1 MPCIYKSFYLL
12 PFFTPNK
19 RVIIPIN
26 YKKRQRKLSDQA
38 WRWAFYDWANSA
50 FATTVMA
57 GFFPIFFKSYWAN
70 DLTDAE
76 STFVI
81 GSANSIVG
89 LIIALSAPIMG
100 AFADAGNSKKKQL
113 LTFAVLGIMATGYLF
128 FIPESSWKFAITF
141 YAIGVIGFSGGN
153 IFYDSLLVS
162 VAKDSERNRV
172 SSLGF
177 SLGYL
182 GGGLLF
188 LLNVMMFSFPDFFG
202 LKSQVEAV
210 LWSFLSVAIWWSIFT
225 VPLVTGVKEPHRSQ
239 QHKTFLDISKE
250 AFKSLYQTSKSI
262 SQYKSAVVFLLA
274 YFLYMDGVDT
284 IIRMATSYGSD
295 IGISAQSMISAL
307 LLTQFIGFPA
317 TLIFGRYADR
327 FGHKQTLSFAIII
340 YIGVVLFSA
349 QMDSA
354 IEFYVMASII
364 GLVQGGVQAISRS
377 YFSSL
382 IPENKAAEFFGFY
395 NFIGKSSVF
404 IGPFMVSGIAL
415 LTSSPNLGILSLLLL
430 FIPGLII
437 LRRIP

>member
-1 MPCIYKSFYLL
+1 M
-12 PFFTPNK
+12 
-19 RVIIPIN
+19 
-26 YKKRQRKLSDQA
+26 KRQRKLSKEA

-57 GFFPIFFKSYWAN
+57 GFFPIFFKSYWAA

-89 LIIALSAPIMG
+89 LLIAISAPIMG
-100 AFADAGNSKKKQL
+100 AFADAGNTKKKL
-113 LTFAVLGIMATGYLF
+113 LVTFALLGIVSTGYLF

-153 IFYDSLLVS
+153 IFYDALLVS
-162 VAKDSERNRV
+162 VANDNERNRV

-188 LLNVMMFSFPDFFG
+188 LLNVLMFSFPSFFG
-202 LKSQVEAV
+202 LNSQIEAV

-225 VPLVTGVKEPHRSQ
+225 IPLLTGVKEPQVSREG
-239 QHKTFLDISKE
+239 KGFLEISTD
-250 AFKSLYQTSKSI
+250 AFKSLYQTARTIK
-262 SQYKSAVVFLLA
+262 QYKSAVIFLLA

-295 IGISAQSMISAL
+295 IGLSAQSMIGAL

-317 TLIFGRYADR
+317 TLVFGRYSDK
-327 FGHKQTLSFAIII
+327 FGHKQTLSFAIMI
-340 YIGVVLFSA
+340 YIGVVLFSS

-354 IEFYVMASII
+354 IEFFIMASII

-382 IPENKAAEFFGFY
+382 IPANKAAEFFGFY

-415 LTSSPNLGILSLLLL
+415 VTNSPSLGILSLLLL
-430 FIPGLII
+430 FIPGLIL
-437 LRRIP
+437 LRRVP

>member
-1 MPCIYKSFYLL
+1 M
-12 PFFTPNK
+12 
-19 RVIIPIN
+19 
-26 YKKRQRKLSDQA
+26 KRQRKLTNEA

-57 GFFPIFFKSYWAN
+57 GFFPTFFKSYWAAE
-70 DLTDAE
+70 LQDAE
-76 STFVI
+76 STFII

-89 LIIALSAPIMG
+89 LLIAISAPIMG
-100 AFADAGNSKKKQL
+100 ALADAGNSKKKL
-113 LTFAVLGIMATGYLF
+113 LVTFATIGIIATGYLF
-128 FIPESSWKFAITF
+128 FIPESSWRFAITF

-162 VAKDSERNRV
+162 VAKEDERNRV

-188 LLNVMMFSFPDFFG
+188 LLNVLMFSFPNAFG
-202 LKSQVEAV
+202 LNSQIEAV
-210 LWSFLSVAIWWSIFT
+210 LWSFLSVAIWWTIFSI
-225 VPLVTGVKEPHRSQ
+225 PLVAGVKEPGVNE
-239 QHKTFLDISKE
+239 KSKSLLQTSKD
-250 AFKSLYQTSKSI
+250 AFKSLRQTSQSI
-262 SQYKSAVVFLLA
+262 SQYRSAVIFLLA

-284 IIRMATSYGSD
+284 IIRMSTSYGSD
-295 IGISAQSMISAL
+295 IGLSAQSMISAL

-317 TLIFGRYADR
+317 TLVFGRYSDK
-327 FGHKQTLSFAIII
+327 FGHKQTLSFAIVV
-340 YIGVVLFSA
+340 YIGVVLFSS
-349 QMDSA
+349 QMDTA
-354 IEFYVMASII
+354 IEFFIMASVI

-382 IPENKAAEFFGFY
+382 IPADKAAEFFGFY

-415 LTSSPNLGILSLLLL
+415 ITNSPSAGILSLLLL
-430 FIPGLII
+430 FIPGLIL
-437 LRRIP
+437 LRKVP

>member
-1 MPCIYKSFYLL
+1 M
-12 PFFTPNK
+12 
-19 RVIIPIN
+19 
-26 YKKRQRKLSDQA
+26 KRQRKLSKQA

-57 GFFPIFFKSYWAN
+57 GFFPIFFKSYWAT

-89 LIIALSAPIMG
+89 LLIAVSAPVMG
-100 AFADAGNSKKKQL
+100 AFADAGNSKKTLL
-113 LTFAVLGIMATGYLF
+113 LTFAVLGIISTGYLF
-128 FIPESSWKFAITF
+128 FIPESSWKFAIIF
-141 YAIGVIGFSGGN
+141 YSVGVIGFSGGN
-153 IFYDSLLVS
+153 IFYDALLVS
-162 VAKDSERNRV
+162 VAEDKDRNRV

-188 LLNVMMFSFPDFFG
+188 LLNVLMFSFPNLFG
-202 LKSQVEAV
+202 LSTQIEAV

-225 VPLVTGVKEPHRSQ
+225 VPLITGVKEPQ
-239 QHKTFLDISKE
+239 INNKNNGFIVTSKE
-250 AFKSLYQTSKSI
+250 AFKSLYATARSI
-262 SQYKSAVVFLLA
+262 KQYRSAVVFLLA

-295 IGISAQSMISAL
+295 IGLSAQSMIGAL

-317 TLIFGRYADR
+317 TLVFGNYSDR
-327 FGHKQTLSFAIII
+327 FGHKQTLTFAIII
-340 YIGVVLFSA
+340 YIGVVIFSS

-354 IEFYVMASII
+354 IEFFIMASVI
-364 GLVQGGVQAISRS
+364 GFVQGGVQAISRS
-377 YFSSL
+377 FFSSL

-415 LTSSPNLGILSLLLL
+415 LTDNPSLGILSLLLL
-430 FIPGLII
+430 FVPGLIL
-437 LRRIP
+437 LRRVPESK

>member
-1 MPCIYKSFYLL
+1 M
-12 PFFTPNK
+12 
-19 RVIIPIN
+19 
-26 YKKRQRKLSDQA
+26 KRQRKLSNQA

-57 GFFPIFFKSYWAN
+57 GFFPIFFKSYWAT

-89 LIIALSAPIMG
+89 LIIALSAPVLG
-100 AFADAGNSKKKQL
+100 AYADAGNSKKKQL
-113 LTFAVLGIMATGYLF
+113 ITFAFLGIIATGYLF
-128 FIPESSWKFAITF
+128 FIPESSWKFAISF

-162 VAKDSERNRV
+162 VADISERNKV

-177 SLGYL
+177 ALGYL

-188 LLNVMMFSFPDFFG
+188 FFNVMMFSFPSFFG
-202 LKSQVEAV
+202 LNSQVEAV
-210 LWSFLSVAIWWSIFT
+210 LWSFLSVALWWSIFT
-225 VPLVTGVKEPHRSQ
+225 LPLLTGIKEPDKSNDHNN
-239 QHKTFLDISKE
+239 FIDVSKK
-250 AFKSLYQTSKSI
+250 AFKNLYETSQSI
-262 SQYKSAVVFLLA
+262 SQYKSAVIFLLA

-295 IGISAQSMISAL
+295 IGISAQSMIGAL

-317 TLIFGRYADR
+317 TLLFGRFSDR
-327 FGHKQTLSFAIII
+327 FGHKQTLSFAIFI
-340 YIGVVLFSA
+340 YIGVVLFSS

-354 IEFYVMASII
+354 AEFFIMASII

-377 YFSSL
+377 YFSTL
-382 IPENKAAEFFGFY
+382 IPEDKAAEFFGFY

-415 LTSSPNLGILSLLLL
+415 LTNSPSIGILSLLLL
-430 FIPGLII
+430 FIPGLIL
-437 LRRIP
+437 LRRVP

>member
-1 MPCIYKSFYLL
+1 M
-12 PFFTPNK
+12 
-19 RVIIPIN
+19 
-26 YKKRQRKLSDQA
+26 KRQRKLSKQA

-57 GFFPIFFKSYWAN
+57 GFFPIFFKSYWAT

-89 LIIALSAPIMG
+89 LLIAVSAPVMG
-100 AFADAGNSKKKQL
+100 AFADAGNSKKTLL
-113 LTFAVLGIMATGYLF
+113 LTFAVLGIISTGYLF
-128 FIPESSWKFAITF
+128 FIPESSWKFAIIF
-141 YAIGVIGFSGGN
+141 YSVGVIGFSGGN
-153 IFYDSLLVS
+153 IFYDALLVS
-162 VAKDSERNRV
+162 VAEDKDRNRV

-188 LLNVMMFSFPDFFG
+188 LLNVLMFSFPNLFG
-202 LKSQVEAV
+202 LSTQIEAV

-225 VPLVTGVKEPHRSQ
+225 VPLITGVKEPQ
-239 QHKTFLDISKE
+239 INNKNNGFIVTSKE
-250 AFKSLYQTSKSI
+250 AFKSLYATARSI
-262 SQYKSAVVFLLA
+262 KQYKSAVVFLLA

-295 IGISAQSMISAL
+295 IGLSAQSMIGAL

-317 TLIFGRYADR
+317 TLVFGNYSDR
-327 FGHKQTLSFAIII
+327 FGHKQTLTFAIII
-340 YIGVVLFSA
+340 YIGVVIFSS

-354 IEFYVMASII
+354 VEFFIMASVI

-377 YFSSL
+377 FFSSL

-415 LTSSPNLGILSLLLL
+415 LTDNPSLGILSLLLL
-430 FIPGLII
+430 FVPGLIL
-437 LRRIP
+437 LRRVPDSK

>member
-1 MPCIYKSFYLL
+1 M
-12 PFFTPNK
+12 
-19 RVIIPIN
+19 
-26 YKKRQRKLSDQA
+26 KRQRKLSNQA

-57 GFFPIFFKSYWAN
+57 GFFPIFFKAYWAS
-70 DLTDAE
+70 DLPDAE
-76 STFVI
+76 RTFII
-81 GSANSIVG
+81 GSANSLVG
-89 LIIALSAPIMG
+89 LLIAISAPIMG
-100 AFADAGNSKKKQL
+100 AIADAGNSKKKLL
-113 LTFAVLGIMATGYLF
+113 LTFAVLGILATGYLF

-141 YAIGVIGFSGGN
+141 YAVGVIGFSGGN

-162 VAKDSERNRV
+162 VSGDKDRNRV

-188 LLNVMMFSFPDFFG
+188 LINVLMFSFPNSFG
-202 LKSQVEAV
+202 LNSQVEAV

-225 VPLVTGVKEPHRSQ
+225 VPLITGVKETKLAEEG
-239 QHKTFLDISKE
+239 KTFFQISKD
-250 AFKSLYQTSKSI
+250 AFQNLYQTSQSI
-262 SQYKSAVVFLLA
+262 SRYKSAVIFLLA

-295 IGISAQSMISAL
+295 IGLSAQSMIGAL

-317 TLIFGRYADR
+317 TLVFGKYSDK
-327 FGHKQTLSFAIII
+327 FGHKQTLSFAILV
-340 YIGVVLFSA
+340 YIGVVLFSS
-349 QMDSA
+349 QMDST
-354 IEFYVMASII
+354 IEFFVMASVI

-377 YFSSL
+377 YFSTL
-382 IPENKAAEFFGFY
+382 IPEDKAAEFFGFY

-415 LTSSPNLGILSLLLL
+415 ISGSPSIGILSLLVL
-430 FIPGLII
+430 FIPGLIL
-437 LRRIP
+437 LRRVPD